1 MYMKVFLSLVLIVAL
16 FCTLTPPIYAE
27 PHQVMQ
33 GTQIR
38 LTLLNGVSSA
48 VAREGDPIVAVVG
61 QPVFLGNQLLIP
73 AGTRVNGVIGTIQ
86 KAKNFSLFRGQA
98 YMNISFKTMEIDSR
112 LIPVQ
117 MSIIGLAQ
125 PNVGEETKKRKDI
138 KITEGEVLQEKHDY
152 KGDAIGMAI
161 GGGGGSMVGLI
172 FSNALRG
179 FGIGMAGGAI
189 YVVSRKGKELEM
201 PAQTGMLVRLDNP
214 VTVPSFSASS
224 NGPNNASY
232 IPNTPNQ

>member
-1 MYMKVFLSLVLIVAL
+1 
-16 FCTLTPPIYAE
+16 
-27 PHQVMQ
+27 MQ
-33 GTQIR
+33 GTQIH
-38 LTLLNGVSSA
+38 LTLLNGISTA
-48 VAREGDPIVAVVG
+48 VAHEGDPIVAVVG
-61 QPVFLGNQLLIP
+61 EPVFLGNQLLIP
-73 AGTRVNGVIGTIQ
+73 AGTRINGVIGTIQ

-98 YMNISFKTMEIDSR
+98 YMNISFKTMEVDSR

-117 MSIIGLAQ
+117 LSIIGLAQ
-125 PNVGEETKKRKDI
+125 PRMGDETKKRKDI

-161 GGGGGSMVGLI
+161 GGGGGSLVGLI

-179 FGIGMAGGAI
+179 FGLGMAGGAI

-214 VTVPSFSASS
+214 VTMPNISASS
-224 NGPNNASY
+224 GPNNASY
-232 IPNTPNQ
+232 AAPTN

>member
-1 MYMKVFLSLVLIVAL
+1 MKVFLSLILIGAML
-16 FCTLTPPIYAE
+16 CTLTPPIYAE

-33 GTQIR
+33 GTQIH
-38 LTLLNGVSSA
+38 LTLLNGVSTA
-48 VAREGDPIVAVVG
+48 VAHEGDPIVAVVG
-61 QPVFLGNQLLIP
+61 EPVFLGNQLLIP
-73 AGTRVNGVIGTIQ
+73 AGTRINGVIGTIQ

-98 YMNISFKTMEIDSR
+98 YMNISFKTMEVDSR

-117 MSIIGLAQ
+117 LSIIGLAQ
-125 PNVGEETKKRKDI
+125 PRMGDETKKRKDI

-161 GGGGGSMVGLI
+161 GGGGGSLVGLI

-179 FGIGMAGGAI
+179 FGLGMAGGAI

-214 VTVPSFSASS
+214 VTMPNIAASS
-224 NGPNNASY
+224 GPNNASY
-232 IPNTPNQ
+232 AAPTN

>member
-1 MYMKVFLSLVLIVAL
+1 MKVFLSLILIVAL
-16 FCTLTPPIYAE
+16 VCTFTPPIYAG
-27 PHQVMQ
+27 PTNQVMQ

-38 LTLLNGVSSA
+38 LTLLNGVSTA
-48 VAREGDPIVAVVG
+48 VAREGDPIVAIVG
-61 QPVFLGNQLLIP
+61 QPVFFGNQLLIP

-86 KAKNFSLFRGQA
+86 KARNFSLFKGQA
-98 YMNISFKTMEIDSR
+98 YMNISFKTMEVDSR

-125 PNVGEETKKRKDI
+125 PMVGDETKKRKDI

-179 FGIGMAGGAI
+179 FGIGMAAGAI
-189 YVVSRKGKELEM
+189 YVVARKGKELEM
-201 PAQTGMLVRLDNP
+201 PAQTGMLVRLDNQI
-214 VTVPSFSASS
+214 VVPSFSANSN
-224 NGPNNASY
+224 NGPNNATYVPTQAS
-232 IPNTPNQ
+232 Q

>member
-1 MYMKVFLSLVLIVAL
+1 MKVFLSLVLIVAL
-16 FCTLTPPIYAE
+16 LCTFTPPIYAE
-27 PHQVMQ
+27 THQVMQ
-33 GTQIR
+33 GTQIH
-38 LTLLNGVSSA
+38 LTLLNGVSTA
-48 VAREGDPIVAVVG
+48 VAHEGDPIVAVIG
-61 QPVFLGNQLLIP
+61 EPVFLGNQLLIP
-73 AGTRVNGVIGTIQ
+73 AGTRINGVIGTIQ

-125 PNVGEETKKRKDI
+125 PRMGDETKKRKDV

-161 GGGGGSMVGLI
+161 GGGGGSLVGLI

-214 VTVPSFSASS
+214 LTVPNFPAS

-232 IPNTPNQ
+232 SAPTN